1 MHNLE
6 FLHFDTTG
14 QWNATFQQLFNRS
27 NDHPFSLTFNL
38 PTQINNIKKIYLK
51 SIELPVGFT
60 NIRSEN
66 NSNTLTI
73 SVNGIICTI
82 YITPQNYTITTLINA
97 INQAIID
104 TNIFIDTNS
113 IYLPTFSIIGQK
125 IAIST
130 TNSLL
135 STFVSIIFPVDT
147 TLSSVI
153 LGFPYNYQIPLTNQI
168 TSPSNYNI
176 AYDTYLVM
184 HFPYINHK
192 SGSINNHQLSFKLPY
207 NGSSNALFYSAENT
221 QFSQYIE
228 CSEENCVLGSLKFVI
243 YDKLGYIINNNGLD
257 WSFTLGFERNLNHHH
272 HHDQIMWN
280 PPDED
285 IFKSF

>member
-14 QWNATFQQLFNRS
+14 SWNTTFQQLFNHN

-38 PTQINNIKKIYLK
+38 PTQINRVKKIYLK

-60 NIRSEN
+60 NIRVEN

-73 SVNGIICTI
+73 SVNGVICTI
-82 YITPQNYTITTLINA
+82 FITSQNYTITTLINA
-97 INQAIID
+97 INTAIINS
-104 TNIFIDTNS
+104 NIFVDTNS
-113 IYLPTFSIIGQK
+113 IYLPTFSIIGQR
-125 IAIST
+125 IAITAISSIFA
-130 TNSLL
+130 N
-135 STFVSIIFPVDT
+135 IIFPVNT

-153 LGFPYNYQIPLTNQI
+153 LGFPFNYQIPLTNQI

-228 CSEENCVLGSLKFVI
+228 CSEENCVLGNLKFVI
-243 YDKLGYIINNNGLD
+243 YDKLGYVINNNGLD
-257 WSFTLGFERNLNHHH
+257 
-272 HHDQIMWN
+272 
-280 PPDED
+280 
-285 IFKSF
+285 